1 MKKTVLAS
9 LFLSFLL
16 FAAGSWAQQMK
27 NGKHEAEKI
36 TNGPDVK
43 ETTKDSAKIT
53 WSTDNPGSTVVKYGT
68 SPNALEHKA
77 EEPWGG
83 KRESNGD
90 YEHTV
95 WVKGLK
101 PNTTYYYKVE
111 TGQGLGTGTEAE
123 SKTGEFK
130 TK

>member
-1 MKKTVLAS
+1 MKKLLLASFVS
-9 LFLSFLL
+9 LFLLVG
-16 FAAGSWAQQMK
+16 GSWAQQMK

-53 WSTDNPGSTVVKYGT
+53 WSTDNPGSTIVKYGT
-68 SPNALEHKA
+68 NPNALDHKA

-101 PNTTYYYKVE
+101 PNTTYYFKVE
-111 TGQGLGTGTEAE
+111 TGQGLGTGTEAD

>member
-1 MKKTVLAS
+1 
-9 LFLSFLL
+9 
-16 FAAGSWAQQMK
+16 
-27 NGKHEAEKI
+27 
-36 TNGPDVK
+36 
-43 ETTKDSAKIT
+43 
-53 WSTDNPGSTVVKYGT
+53 VVKYGT
-68 SPNALEHKA
+68 SPKALNQTA

-90 YEHTV
+90 YNHTV
-95 WVKGLK
+95 WMKNLK

-111 TGQGLGTGTEAE
+111 TGQGLGTGTEAD

>member
-1 MKKTVLAS
+1 MKKLVIAS
-9 LFLSFLL
+9 LLSSVFLFS
-16 FAAGSWAQQMK
+16 AALWAQSK
-27 NGKHEAEKI
+27 AKAERI
-36 TNGPDVK
+36 TNGPDLK
-43 ETTKDSAKIT
+43 ETTNNSAELA
-53 WSTDNPGSTVVKYGT
+53 WSTDAPGSSVVKYGT
-68 SPNALEHKA
+68 SPKALNQTA

-90 YEHTV
+90 YNHTV
-95 WVKGLK
+95 WMKNLK

-111 TGQGLGTGTEAE
+111 TGQGLGTGTEAD